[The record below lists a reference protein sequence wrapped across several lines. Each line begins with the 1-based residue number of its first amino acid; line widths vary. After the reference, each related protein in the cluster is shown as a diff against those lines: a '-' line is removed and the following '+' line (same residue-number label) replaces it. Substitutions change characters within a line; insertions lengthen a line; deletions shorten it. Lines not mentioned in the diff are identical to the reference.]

1 MNERINQLEALLQ
14 EAHREPISEVAPVV
28 QFDGIWLN
36 LQTQQ
41 EGFKEDSRKRKRH
54 QKQGKRMVVL
64 VALGLWADGS
74 GKRHILDGEG
84 ADKEDQTAWE
94 RLVQRLWERG
104 VRLETGLQAIVRD
117 GAERLEQALDS
128 IYGQPLVDKRCIF

>member
-74 GKRHILDGEG
+74 GKRHILDGLSSHECI
-84 ADKEDQTAWE
+84 
-94 RLVQRLWERG
+94 RG
-104 VRLETGLQAIVRD
+104 TSQAHRIRGTLARNTVTGGCHL
-117 GAERLEQALDS
+117 
-128 IYGQPLVDKRCIF
+128 

>member
-41 EGFKEDSRKRKRH
+41 EGFKEDSRKKRH

-74 GKRHILDGEG
+74 GKRHILDWEV
-84 ADKEDQTAWE
+84 ADREETPFSPIGTVFNN
-94 RLVQRLWERG
+94 LVY
-104 VRLETGLQAIVRD
+104 VPYCA
-117 GAERLEQALDS
+117 
-128 IYGQPLVDKRCIF
+128 RCC